1 MAKVTIKD
9 IKAAMEA
16 LGTYK
21 AEYDPLIKVYC
32 DLWEQY
38 DVVQKRMKSTSYAS
52 SVDGARGNPK
62 QSYDVK
68 QHEALRKDILAYSD
82 RLKLNP
88 KAMMDT
94 PTASSGSALEKALLS
109 LEK

>member
-1 MAKVTIKD
+1 MAKVAVKD

-21 AEYDPLIKVYC
+21 TEYDPLIKVYC

-38 DVVQKRMKSTSYAS
+38 DIVQKRMKSTGYTS

-94 PTASSGSALEKALLS
+94 PATSSGSALEKALLS

>member
-1 MAKVTIKD
+1 MAKISVKVIKSF
-9 IKAAMEA
+9 MES

-21 AEYDPLIKVYC
+21 EEYDPLIKVYC

-38 DVVQKRMKSTSYAS
+38 DIVQKRMKSSGYTS

-88 KAMMDT
+88 KAMMDS
-94 PTASSGSALEKALLS
+94 PASSTGSALEKALLG